1 MSGFDENIDV
11 FRMGAIGYLTKPI
24 SSDQLTKTFEKLENY
39 IDRNVKNLL
48 LVEDDVNIRKSIRK
62 IIDDKDV
69 LITEADTGKSAIEMV
84 KSNSYDCMVLDLG
97 LPDMSGFDLLEKLEK
112 LERESKNEIPPVI
125 IYTGRDLSLEENTK
139 LQQFTNSIILK
150 GVKSEDRLLDE
161 TALFLHR
168 VVADM
173 PKNQQKIIK
182 NLHNKEELFRDKR
195 ILIVDDDMR
204 NVFALSK
211 ILVSKGMEIVKAVN
225 GKMALDVLEKDNN
238 FDLVLMDIMMP
249 IMDGYETMERMRK
262 DIKLRDLPVIA
273 LTAKAMKNDRDKCI
287 AAGANDYLTK
297 PVNIDKL
304 LSLMRVWMYK

>member
-1 MSGFDENIDV
+1 
-11 FRMGAIGYLTKPI
+11 
-24 SSDQLTKTFEKLENY
+24 
-39 IDRNVKNLL
+39 
-48 LVEDDVNIRKSIRK
+48 
-62 IIDDKDV
+62 
-69 LITEADTGKSAIEMV
+69 
-84 KSNSYDCMVLDLG
+84 
-97 LPDMSGFDLLEKLEK
+97 
-112 LERESKNEIPPVI
+112 
-125 IYTGRDLSLEENTK
+125 
-139 LQQFTNSIILK
+139 
-150 GVKSEDRLLDE
+150 
-161 TALFLHR
+161 
-168 VVADM
+168 
-173 PKNQQKIIK
+173 
-182 NLHNKEELFRDKR
+182 
-195 ILIVDDDMR
+195 MR

-262 DIKLRDLPVIA
+262 DIKLRNLPVIA

>member
-1 MSGFDENIDV
+1 M
-11 FRMGAIGYLTKPI
+11 
-24 SSDQLTKTFEKLENY
+24 
-39 IDRNVKNLL
+39 
-48 LVEDDVNIRKSIRK
+48 
-62 IIDDKDV
+62 
-69 LITEADTGKSAIEMV
+69 
-84 KSNSYDCMVLDLG
+84 
-97 LPDMSGFDLLEKLEK
+97 
-112 LERESKNEIPPVI
+112 
-125 IYTGRDLSLEENTK
+125 
-139 LQQFTNSIILK
+139 
-150 GVKSEDRLLDE
+150 LDE

-195 ILIVDDDMR
+195 ILVVDDDMR